1 MTFDLSQVETIV
13 FLMFENRSFDHL
25 LGHLSL
31 DGHPVDGL
39 QGQLNPQGRLIVDAY
54 ANGFEGLA
62 YYPFRMSDG
71 KFPGDLPHGRDDIET
86 TQLAPSPFNGK
97 FTMRGF
103 VKAYYTPTNPNRTQS
118 PEPMGFLGAEDVP
131 ISSFLAREYAVCDR
145 WFSCIPADTHANR
158 LVSISGFTKNDRI
171 ARPIPILPNQP
182 TFLDWLTDRGIRWRV
197 YRNGLS
203 FFTLMP
209 QYLDEIATGNGFR
222 SVSQLEQDW
231 RNEAA
236 GTFPQVVVIEPS
248 YIDSPIDLEDSPN
261 DNHPELPIAP
271 GEAYLRRI
279 YTALTAN
286 PQRWAKTVF
295 IVTYDE
301 HGGFFDHVPPP
312 RVPSPVPPGASY
324 TAPFRSTGVRIPAL
338 VVSPFV
344 QRGTVVSDTLD
355 NTSLLQ
361 LLAER
366 FDPNSAGYSPE
377 VNARRT
383 AGIKSA
389 SLALNATP
397 PRGDIPAAPAAPA
410 VPAGLVNPVR
420 PPTTPMKK
428 AFFEAAQRL
437 DTHPAAAASH
447 PGLKQ
452 WNS

>member
-1 MTFDLSQVETIV
+1 
-13 FLMFENRSFDHL
+13 
-25 LGHLSL
+25 
-31 DGHPVDGL
+31 
-39 QGQLNPQGRLIVDAY
+39 
-54 ANGFEGLA
+54 
-62 YYPFRMSDG
+62 
-71 KFPGDLPHGRDDIET
+71 
-86 TQLAPSPFNGK
+86 
-97 FTMRGF
+97 MRGF

-118 PEPMGFLGAEDVP
+118 PEPMGFLGAEDAP